1 MTSVMSTAEIR
12 YYCTVSGPH
21 RLVAMTATV
30 NCTGVRFAYGGYEAL
45 HDVDIEA
52 GRGEIVVLAG
62 ANGAGKTTLLE
73 IVVGLRRPVAG
84 TVRVLG
90 RDPWR
95 ERRRLARDVGVVF
108 QECGCATDLTVA
120 ETVRMWLRLRDRPGR
135 GEALTAAVGLERR
148 TGVRVGRLSGGER
161 RRLDLAVALVGEP
174 ALLVLDEPESGL
186 DPDARKLLWDL
197 LRARRAAGATILL
210 ATHHLDEAHR
220 YADRV
225 TMLTGALR

>member
-1 MTSVMSTAEIR
+1 M
-12 YYCTVSGPH
+12 
-21 RLVAMTATV
+21 
-30 NCTGVRFAYGGYEAL
+30 
-45 HDVDIEA
+45 
-52 GRGEIVVLAG
+52 
-62 ANGAGKTTLLE
+62 
-73 IVVGLRRPVAG
+73 
-84 TVRVLG
+84 
-90 RDPWR
+90 
-95 ERRRLARDVGVVF
+95 
-108 QECGCATDLTVA
+108 
-120 ETVRMWLRLRDRPGR
+120 
-135 GEALTAAVGLERR
+135 
-148 TGVRVGRLSGGER
+148 RVGRLSGGER